1 MITGVSNAL
10 YSDLCMSTALIMAG
24 GRSQRMRSG
33 TSQTHKALVP
43 VLGVPMIERN
53 LLALLAQGFRDIVV
67 AVNSRERELLDYV
80 RQRGTCLTHLRG
92 ASLRVFEEQTPLGTI
107 GAAGTLECR
116 STPLLVVNVDNL
128 TTLDLKAFV
137 NHHTETRAALS
148 IATHFELLRISFG
161 EVVVKN
167 GHVTEYR
174 EKPTFKIQ
182 LSSGTYV
189 LSTNAL
195 SLLPKDR
202 PTDVPNLFAL
212 LSQRNER
219 IVSYQHNSA
228 WIDVNDAACVDK
240 AEELIIQQFQSF
252 EHWTQTPDCEVA
264 TLVVHSPSGVLM
276 KMGCAN
282 QSNGSEYW
290 QLPSQRI
297 TNGLRSPNDAIA
309 RIVSGQAAFEVLQPD
324 FVLSFDDLELGT
336 GRLVRHHVFAAR
348 MTYNSTLVLPDAEW
362 VTFHNIALL
371 PPENRAL
378 SRSIA
383 AARKSQ

>member
-1 MITGVSNAL
+1 
-10 YSDLCMSTALIMAG
+10 MAG

-33 TSQTHKALVP
+33 ASQTHKALVP
-43 VLGVPMIERN
+43 VLGLPMIERN
-53 LLALLAQGFRDIVV
+53 LLMLLAQGFRDIVV

-80 RQRGTCLTHLRG
+80 RQRGTCLAHLRR

-137 NHHTETRAALS
+137 NHHTETGAALS
-148 IATHFELLRISFG
+148 IATHFELWRIPFG

-174 EKPTFKIQ
+174 EKPTFEIR

-212 LSQRNER
+212 LSQRGER
-219 IVSYQHNSA
+219 IMSYQHNAA
-228 WIDVNDAACVDK
+228 WIDVNDAACLDK
-240 AEELIIQQFQSF
+240 AEQLIIEHFQSF
-252 EHWTQTPDCEVA
+252 EHWPEAPDYEVA
-264 TLVVHSPSGVLM
+264 TLVLHSPSGVLM
-276 KMGCAN
+276 KKGRAN
-282 QSNGSEYW
+282 QSESSEYW
-290 QLPSQRI
+290 QLPFQRI
-297 TNGLRSPNDAIA
+297 TNGLSSPNDAIA
-309 RIVSGQAAFEVLQPD
+309 RIVSQNSFEVLKPE
-324 FVLSFDDLELGT
+324 FVLSFDNLELAT
-336 GRLVRHHVFAAR
+336 GLLVRHHVFAAR
-348 MTYNSTLVLPDAEW
+348 MTCNSTLVLPDAEW
-362 VTFHNIALL
+362 VTFRNIALL
-371 PPENRAL
+371 LDENRAL

-383 AARKSQ
+383 AARTSR